1 MVENAYNNK
10 NVGFFG
16 VVMFIMIGYYLFF
29 CTVQGNI
36 KVGLRFF
43 SFTFYPLVP
52 QETFMNSFLI
62 NAMLMNVYM
71 YSLIYF
77 IVDLFRAFM
86 RGTQAAIFFQ
96 VIAKNQ

>member
-1 MVENAYNNK
+1 MWVAGTLRQNNRQLGPFLNNMVENAYNNK

-52 QETFMNSFLI
+52 
-62 NAMLMNVYM
+62 
-71 YSLIYF
+71 
-77 IVDLFRAFM
+77 
-86 RGTQAAIFFQ
+86 
-96 VIAKNQ
+96 

>member
-52 QETFMNSFLI
+52 
-62 NAMLMNVYM
+62 
-71 YSLIYF
+71 
-77 IVDLFRAFM
+77 
-86 RGTQAAIFFQ
+86 
-96 VIAKNQ
+96 